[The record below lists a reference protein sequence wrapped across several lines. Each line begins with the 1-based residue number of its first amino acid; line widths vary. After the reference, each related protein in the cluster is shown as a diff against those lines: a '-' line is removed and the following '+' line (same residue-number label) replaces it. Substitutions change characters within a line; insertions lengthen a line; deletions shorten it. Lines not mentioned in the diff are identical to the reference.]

1 MARACTLRFKRNI
14 ACKARHQGTGA
25 HLDVVMSLKMA
36 NSRKLRPEVS
46 RELMQTLSLVD
57 FI

>member
-1 MARACTLRFKRNI
+1 MRFKRNI
-14 ACKARHQGTGA
+14 ACKARHQGTGS

-36 NSRKLRPEVS
+36 NSRKLRPEVA